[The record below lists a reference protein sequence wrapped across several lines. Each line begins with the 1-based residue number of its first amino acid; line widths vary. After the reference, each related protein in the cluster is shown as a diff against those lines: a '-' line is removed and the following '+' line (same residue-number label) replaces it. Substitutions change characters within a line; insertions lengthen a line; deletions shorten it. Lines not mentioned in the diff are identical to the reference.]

1 MTQPAIRHVGTIRE
15 TSTFK
20 VADDKVEHGEAVVIV
35 VGERAPTINC
45 LTCGGYKCL
54 HARAIAE
61 LIGWPVASNKDGL

>member
-1 MTQPAIRHVGTIRE
+1 MTKPAIRHVGTIRE

-20 VADDKVEHGEAVVIV
+20 VADDKVENGEAAVIV
-35 VGERAPTINC
+35 VGTFSPVISC

-61 LIGWPVASNKDGL
+61 LIGESVASNKDGL